1 MILILH
7 PTGEDNALASD
18 DPTADGGSISGGSI
32 RDSLAAATIDPTSE
46 STVTLTNGQVINTT
60 AVPAFKLRHEA
71 LSKAAN
77 ATSKL
82 NGVASGLLNSA
93 DAIKGKVS

>member
-46 STVTLTNGQVINTT
+46 STVTLTNGQVINT
-60 AVPAFKLRHEA
+60 AFKLRHEA